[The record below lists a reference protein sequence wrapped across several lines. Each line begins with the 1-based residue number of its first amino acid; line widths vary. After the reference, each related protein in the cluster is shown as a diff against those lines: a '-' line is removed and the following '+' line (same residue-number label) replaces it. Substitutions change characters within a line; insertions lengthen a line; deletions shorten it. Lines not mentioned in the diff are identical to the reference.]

1 MCGIIAAATEKSV
14 GKLLV
19 QGLYKMEYRGYDS
32 AGVALHQIDDIAH
45 LRSLGKVKK
54 LESKMAKEK
63 PKGKIGIAH
72 TRWATHGKPSEE
84 NAHPHVSNNRVF
96 IVHNGI
102 IENYVALKEQ
112 LIKKGYQFNSQ
123 TDSELIAH
131 QLDFFLNQGSE
142 MLEAMSLLKEKLEGA
157 YAVAAIDLKNE
168 SHFYLMR
175 NKSPLLLGQSDS
187 GMFAASDPLALADLT
202 SEFIFLEDGDV
213 AEVSAKEYKILD
225 KNQKRA
231 IRKITTIDV
240 SSEAMGKNGYR
251 HFMEKEIYEQ
261 PTAILNTLDGRIG
274 GEDVLENIFGEGS
287 NELLSKVERIQIVA
301 AGTSLHAGRVAAN
314 WFSAI
319 ANLPTQIDYASEY
332 RYKNPYV
339 DKNTLFLTISQSGET
354 ADTLGALRYA
364 KERSYLGSLT
374 ICNVPTSSL
383 ARESDFVLLTNA
395 GPEIGVASTKAFTTQ
410 LTALMLL
417 SLSLAK
423 ARNLNPRLRGRVVS
437 ALRALPEKIN
447 ESLELKPKIIKI
459 AKEIAKKD
467 NALFLGRG
475 IFYPIAKEGSL
486 KLKEI
491 SYIHAEAYPAG
502 ELKHGPLALID
513 KNMPVIALA
522 PENELAE
529 KLISNLEEVKAR
541 GGKLYVVGNAAGNMK
556 LKAKNLINLPECD
569 FLLTPILYTVP
580 LQILSYEVALLRG
593 TDIDQPR
600 NLAKS
605 VTVEWRIKLSFELTF
620 TLHHSNNDLIFETN
634 RLTDRQLML
643 FKSSRI
649 LTMTNWSLKITK
661 V

>member
-32 AGVALHQIDDIAH
+32 AGVALHQVDDIAH

-54 LESKMAKEK
+54 LESKMVKEK

-102 IENYVALKEQ
+102 IENYVALKKQ
-112 LIKKGYQFNSQ
+112 LEKKGYQFNSQ

-202 SEFIFLEDGDV
+202 NEFVFLEDGDV

-231 IRKITTIDV
+231 IRKITNIDV
-240 SSEAMGKNGYR
+240 SGEAMGKNGYR

-339 DKNTLFLTISQSGET
+339 DENTLLLTISQSGET

-417 SLSLAK
+417 TLSLAK
-423 ARNLNPRLRGRVVS
+423 ARNLNPRLRGRVVG
-437 ALRALPEKIN
+437 ALRALPEKIT
-447 ESLELKPKIIKI
+447 ESLELKSKIVKI

-541 GGKLYVVGNAAGNMK
+541 GGKLFVVGNAAGNMK
-556 LKAKNLINLPECD
+556 LKQKNLINLPECD
-569 FLLTPILYTVP
+569 FLLSPILYTVP

-605 VTVEWRIKLSFELTF
+605 VTVE
-620 TLHHSNNDLIFETN
+620 
-634 RLTDRQLML
+634 
-643 FKSSRI
+643 
-649 LTMTNWSLKITK
+649 
-661 V
+661 

>member
-1 MCGIIAAATEKSV
+1 MI
-14 GKLLV
+14 
-19 QGLYKMEYRGYDS
+19 
-32 AGVALHQIDDIAH
+32 
-45 LRSLGKVKK
+45 
-54 LESKMAKEK
+54 KEK

-102 IENYVALKEQ
+102 IENYVVLKEQ
-112 LIKKGYQFNSQ
+112 LVKKGYKFNSQ

-131 QLDFFLNQGSE
+131 QLDHFLAKGCE

-157 YAVAAIDLKNE
+157 YAVAAIDLNNE
-168 SHFYLMR
+168 ANFYLLR

-202 SEFIFLEDGDV
+202 NEFIFLEDGDV
-213 AEVSAKEYKILD
+213 AEVSAKDYKIVN

-231 IRKITTIDV
+231 IRKIINIDV

-287 NELLSKVERIQIVA
+287 NELFSKVERIQIVA

-339 DKNTLFLTISQSGET
+339 DKNTLLLTISQSGET

-364 KERSYLGSLT
+364 KDRDYLGSLT

-417 SLSLAK
+417 TLSLAK

-437 ALRALPEKIN
+437 ALRALPEKIT
-447 ESLELKPKIIKI
+447 ESLKLKPKIIKI

-541 GGKLYVVGNAAGNMK
+541 GGKLFVVGNAAGNMK

-605 VTVEWRIKLSFELTF
+605 VTVE
-620 TLHHSNNDLIFETN
+620 
-634 RLTDRQLML
+634 
-643 FKSSRI
+643 
-649 LTMTNWSLKITK
+649 
-661 V
+661 